1 MNLAY
6 LKNEHDLFEKVCKFV
21 FKNKPFVEKA
31 WQDMIRT
38 ILTMSLRFWKY
49 YFENKCLKKSSFQ
62 VSFKDQFY

>member
-21 FKNKPFVEKA
+21 FKNKPFGEKA
-31 WQDMIRT
+31 WQDMIKNNPDYVIE
-38 ILTMSLRFWKY
+38 ILKVLIWKQKY
-49 YFENKCLKKSSFQ
+49 NKSSFQ

>member
-31 WQDMIRT
+31 WQDMIKNNPDYVIE
-38 ILTMSLRFWKY
+38 ILKVLI
-49 YFENKCLKKSSFQ
+49 
-62 VSFKDQFY
+62 